1 MNFSNTNNQ
10 TDNNPEAAF
19 SSANAS
25 TEPENTGTTAET
37 SKPSNF
43 GKKVP
48 KWIFIAGAAI
58 LVTGAGLGIYTWQTR
73 QQTPATAASE
83 QSNGEQPQG
92 TPVKLE
98 TVEPS
103 SLEETSEFVGT
114 LEAQQSVA
122 VRAETNG
129 RIVEIYVEEGD
140 RVREGQSL
148 ARLDSREVQA
158 DLRQAKAN
166 LLRTK
171 AQLAE
176 AKAGPRVEEIA
187 QARARLE
194 QAEARLENAKTGAQP
209 EEIAQA
215 KARVESAQA
224 QAELAQ
230 ARVKRYRQLE
240 SEGAVSK
247 DTLDEFVREFRQ
259 AQANLEEARRNLEEI
274 RKNQNADVDELVAQV
289 AEQREQLR
297 ELENGT
303 RAEEIARLEAE
314 VADAQAQVQAREVQ
328 LQDKTIEASF
338 TGEVGDIPVDVGDYL
353 QEGNEFANLI
363 QNQLL
368 FLRMSIPAER
378 SDQLQLGL
386 PVRLYGSDN
395 QPITTGQ
402 IRFIS
407 PQVNTDSQTI
417 LVKAAFENTKGN
429 LRDGQF
435 VRGEVVWEKRENTF
449 VVPTNAAIFRGDQTF
464 IYVAQEGE
472 KLTAKKQP
480 VQLGLTLGD
489 RVEVVQG
496 LQSGDRIVVSGTQ
509 KIGDGAPLMPLG
521 EKPKDQQQS
530 SQ

>member
-1 MNFSNTNNQ
+1 
-10 TDNNPEAAF
+10 
-19 SSANAS
+19 
-25 TEPENTGTTAET
+25 
-37 SKPSNF
+37 
-43 GKKVP
+43 
-48 KWIFIAGAAI
+48 
-58 LVTGAGLGIYTWQTR
+58 
-73 QQTPATAASE
+73 
-83 QSNGEQPQG
+83 
-92 TPVKLE
+92 
-98 TVEPS
+98 
-103 SLEETSEFVGT
+103 LEETSEFVGT

-140 RVREGQSL
+140 RVRSGQSL

-176 AKAGPRVEEIA
+176 AQAGPRVEEIA

-194 QAEARLENAKTGAQP
+194 QAEARLENAKAGAQP

-215 KARVESAQA
+215 QARVESAQA
-224 QAELAQ
+224 QAELAK
-230 ARVKRYRQLE
+230 ARVERYRQLE

-259 AQANLEEARRNLEEI
+259 AQANLEEARRNLQEI
-274 RKNQNADVDELVAQV
+274 QKSQNADVDELAAQV
-289 AEQREQLR
+289 AERREELR

-314 VADAQAQVQAREVQ
+314 VADARAQVQAREVQ
-328 LQDKTIEASF
+328 LQDTIIKASF
-338 TGEVGDIPVDVGDYL
+338 AGEVGDIPVDVGDYL
-353 QEGNEFANLI
+353 QQGDEFTNLI

-386 PVRLYGSDN
+386 PVRLYDSDN
-395 QPITTGQ
+395 QLLKTGK

-435 VRGEVVWEKRENTF
+435 VRGEVIWEKRENTF
-449 VVPTNAAIFRGDQTF
+449 VVPTNAVIFSGDKTF

-472 KLTAKKQP
+472 TLTAKKQP

-489 RVEVVQG
+489 RAEVVQG

-521 EKPKDQQQS
+521 AKPKDQQPS

>member
-10 TDNNPEAAF
+10 TDNNLEAEVSPANTSTEAA
-19 SSANAS
+19 
-25 TEPENTGTTAET
+25 NTGTTAET
-37 SKPSNF
+37 SKPSTF
-43 GKKVP
+43 GKRVP
-48 KWIFIAGAAI
+48 KWIFVAGAAI
-58 LVTGAGLGIYTWQTR
+58 LVTGAGLGIYTWQAR

-83 QSNGEQPQG
+83 QSGGKPRG

-140 RVREGQSL
+140 RVRSGQSL

-176 AKAGPRVEEIA
+176 AQAGPRVEEIA

-194 QAEARLENAKTGAQP
+194 QAEARLENAKAGAQP

-215 KARVESAQA
+215 QARVESAQA
-224 QAELAQ
+224 QAELAK
-230 ARVKRYRQLE
+230 ARVERYRQLE

-259 AQANLEEARRNLEEI
+259 AQANLEEARRNLQEI
-274 RKNQNADVDELVAQV
+274 QKGQNADVDELAAQV
-289 AEQREQLR
+289 AEQREELR

-314 VADAQAQVQAREVQ
+314 VADARAQVQAREVQ
-328 LQDKTIEASF
+328 LQDTIIKASF
-338 TGEVGDIPVDVGDYL
+338 AGEVGDIPVDVGDYL
-353 QEGNEFANLI
+353 QQGDEFTNLI

-386 PVRLYGSDN
+386 PVRLYDSDN
-395 QPITTGQ
+395 QLLKTGK

-435 VRGEVVWEKRENTF
+435 VRGEVIWEKRENTF
-449 VVPTNAAIFRGDQTF
+449 VVPTNAVIFSGDKTF

-472 KLTAKKQP
+472 TLTAKKQP

-489 RVEVVQG
+489 RAEVVQG

-521 EKPKDQQQS
+521 AKPKDQQPS